1 MRQKPREYGR
11 LEMEV
16 LIGVT
21 IYLPKLSQHLWRSVE
36 QTELMQ
42 RPYLH
47 FKHSKQTN
55 LMKSE

>member
-11 LEMEV
+11 LVMEV

-47 FKHSKQTN
+47 FKHSKHK
-55 LMKSE
+55 LI